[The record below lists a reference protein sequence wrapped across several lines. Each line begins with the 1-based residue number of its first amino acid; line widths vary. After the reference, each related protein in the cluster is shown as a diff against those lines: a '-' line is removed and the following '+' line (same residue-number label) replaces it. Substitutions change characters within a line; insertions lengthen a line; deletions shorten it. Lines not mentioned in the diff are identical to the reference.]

1 MRLQAVEVARW
12 LRRRVENVAVALLSV
27 MFATFILQIFFRY
40 VLNNPVGWSEEV
52 IITTWLWSV
61 LWGAAFVLRESEEIR
76 FDIIYSNIGEGAR
89 RVFTAVS
96 GLALIVLYGISLPGA
111 YSYVSFMRVERS
123 AYLQVPISWLYSV
136 YVIFAV
142 ACVGRYCWLVYQ
154 AVRGARSPATD
165 PAQLVDSSVPV
176 SPFAL
181 CIVTIVFLGTLGLP
195 IGHSMIAASI
205 LYLLLSGLDLGTVAE
220 QILHELFNSYVLLA
234 IPLFILAADL
244 MNIGSL
250 TDRLLQFCL
259 VLVGRFRGGL
269 GHVNVVANMIF
280 AGMSGSAIADAVG
293 VGRIIIGMMT
303 KDGRYPVAY
312 AGAITA
318 SAAII
323 GPIIPPSI
331 PMVLYA
337 LISDTSIGY
346 LFLGGFVPE
355 IMLGVAFMTMNSVIA
370 RRRNYPV
377 EPPVPLRKVPRIT
390 LRAFPALM
398 LPVILLFGIYGGVMT
413 PTEGAA
419 AAAFYALFASTV
431 LYRAV
436 TWNQLY
442 GAILTSG
449 KASTS
454 IGILIA
460 GALVFNYVVT
470 SENIPKSLQ
479 ALMSGYHLSAGGFLL
494 IVNIVLLILGCL
506 LEGSTIL
513 LVVVPIFIPTA
524 KALGIDLVHFGVVVV
539 VNIMIGLLTPPYGL
553 LLFVLANMTKQ
564 PLTAIVREAAPF
576 IFTAIVLLAFITVV
590 PESILWLPR
599 LMGYKG

>member
-1 MRLQAVEVARW
+1 MW
-12 LRRRVENVAVALLSV
+12 
-27 MFATFILQIFFRY
+27 
-40 VLNNPVGWSEEV
+40 P
-52 IITTWLWSV
+52 
-61 LWGAAFVLRESEEIR
+61 
-76 FDIIYSNIGEGAR
+76 
-89 RVFTAVS
+89 
-96 GLALIVLYGISLPGA
+96 
-111 YSYVSFMRVERS
+111 
-123 AYLQVPISWLYSV
+123 
-136 YVIFAV
+136 
-142 ACVGRYCWLVYQ
+142 
-154 AVRGARSPATD
+154 
-165 PAQLVDSSVPV
+165 

-181 CIVTIVFLGTLGLP
+181 CIISISILAALGLP
-195 IGHSMIAASI
+195 IGHAMIVSSI
-205 LYLLLSGLDLGTVAE
+205 LYLLLAGLDLGTAAE
-220 QILHELFNSYVLLA
+220 QLLNGLFNSYVLLA
-234 IPLFILAADL
+234 VPLFILAADL

-293 VGRIIIGMMT
+293 IGRIIIGMMT
-303 KDGRYPVAY
+303 RGGKYPVAY

-337 LISDTSIGY
+337 LISDASIGF
-346 LFLGGFVPE
+346 LFLGGFVPGV
-355 IMLGVAFMTMNSVIA
+355 MLGIGFMVMNTVIA
-370 RRRNYPV
+370 RRRNYPI
-377 EPPVPLRKVPRIT
+377 EPTIPARDIPKIT
-390 LRAFPALM
+390 IRAFPALM

-419 AAAFYALFASTV
+419 AAAAYALFASTV

-436 TWNQLY
+436 SWKQLY
-442 GAILTSG
+442 DAILTSG
-449 KASTS
+449 KATTS
-454 IGILIA
+454 VGILIA

-479 ALMSGYHLSAGGFLL
+479 ALMSGYDLSAAGFLL

-553 LLFVLANMTKQ
+553 LLFIIANMTKQ
-564 PLTAIVREAAPF
+564 PLSAIVREAAPF
-576 IFTAIVLLAFITVV
+576 IAMALAVLAIITAV
-590 PESILWLPR
+590 PELVLWLPK

>member
-1 MRLQAVEVARW
+1 
-12 LRRRVENVAVALLSV
+12 
-27 MFATFILQIFFRY
+27 
-40 VLNNPVGWSEEV
+40 VLNP
-52 IITTWLWSV
+52 
-61 LWGAAFVLRESEEIR
+61 
-76 FDIIYSNIGEGAR
+76 
-89 RVFTAVS
+89 
-96 GLALIVLYGISLPGA
+96 
-111 YSYVSFMRVERS
+111 
-123 AYLQVPISWLYSV
+123 
-136 YVIFAV
+136 FAV
-142 ACVGRYCWLVYQ
+142 
-154 AVRGARSPATD
+154 
-165 PAQLVDSSVPV
+165 
-176 SPFAL
+176 
-181 CIVTIVFLGTLGLP
+181 CIISISILAALGLP
-195 IGHSMIAASI
+195 IGHAMIVSSI
-205 LYLLLSGLDLGTVAE
+205 LYLLLAGLDLGTAAE
-220 QILHELFNSYVLLA
+220 QLLNGLFNSYVLLA
-234 IPLFILAADL
+234 VPLFILAADL

-293 VGRIIIGMMT
+293 IGRIIIGMMT
-303 KDGRYPVAY
+303 KGGKYPVAY

-337 LISDTSIGY
+337 LISDASIGF
-346 LFLGGFVPE
+346 LFLGGFVPGV
-355 IMLGVAFMTMNSVIA
+355 MLGIGFMVMNTAIA
-370 RRRNYPV
+370 RRRNYPI
-377 EPPVPLRKVPRIT
+377 EPPIPVRDIPKIT
-390 LRAFPALM
+390 IRAFPALM

-413 PTEGAA
+413 PTEAA
-419 AAAFYALFASTV
+419 AAAAAYALFAAAV

-436 TWNQLY
+436 SWKQLY
-442 GAILTSG
+442 DAILTSS
-449 KASTS
+449 KATTS
-454 IGILIA
+454 VGILIA

-553 LLFVLANMTKQ
+553 LLFIIANMTKQ
-564 PLTAIVREAAPF
+564 PLSAIVREAAPF
-576 IFTAIVLLAFITVV
+576 IVMALVVLAIITAV
-590 PESILWLPR
+590 PESVLWLPK

>member
-1 MRLQAVEVARW
+1 M
-12 LRRRVENVAVALLSV
+12 
-27 MFATFILQIFFRY
+27 T
-40 VLNNPVGWSEEV
+40 
-52 IITTWLWSV
+52 
-61 LWGAAFVLRESEEIR
+61 
-76 FDIIYSNIGEGAR
+76 
-89 RVFTAVS
+89 
-96 GLALIVLYGISLPGA
+96 
-111 YSYVSFMRVERS
+111 
-123 AYLQVPISWLYSV
+123 
-136 YVIFAV
+136 
-142 ACVGRYCWLVYQ
+142 
-154 AVRGARSPATD
+154 
-165 PAQLVDSSVPV
+165 V

-181 CIVTIVFLGTLGLP
+181 CILAITILAALGLP
-195 IGHSMIAASI
+195 IGHAMIASSI
-205 LYLLLSGLDLGTVAE
+205 LYLLLTGADLGTVAE
-220 QILHELFNSYVLLA
+220 QILNGLFNSYVLLA

-293 VGRIIIGMMT
+293 IGRIIIGMMT
-303 KDGRYPVAY
+303 KGGKYPVAY
-312 AGAITA
+312 AAAITA

-346 LFLGGFVPE
+346 LFLGGFVPGV
-355 IMLGVAFMTMNSVIA
+355 ILGGAFMAMNSIIA
-370 RRRNYPV
+370 RRRGFPV
-377 EPPVPLRKVPRIT
+377 EPAIPVRDIPKIT
-390 LRAFPALM
+390 LSAFPALM

-436 TWNQLY
+436 TWKQLY
-442 GAILTSG
+442 DAILTSG

-454 IGILIA
+454 VGMLIA
-460 GALVFNYVVT
+460 GALAFNYVVT
-470 SENIPKSLQ
+470 VENIPNGL
-479 ALMSGYHLSAGGFLL
+479 AHLMSGLNPSASGFLL
-494 IVNIVLLILGCL
+494 IVNIILLVLGCL

-539 VNIMIGLLTPPYGL
+539 VNIMIGLVTPPYGL
-553 LLFVLANMTKQ
+553 LLFVLAGMTKQ
-564 PLTAIVREAAPF
+564 PLGAIVREALPF
-576 IFTAIVLLAFITVV
+576 IVAAMLVLIFITVAPDSV
-590 PESILWLPR
+590 LWLPR

>member
-1 MRLQAVEVARW
+1 MPTPFTVCIVA
-12 LRRRVENVAVALLSV
+12 
-27 MFATFILQIFFRY
+27 
-40 VLNNPVGWSEEV
+40 
-52 IITTWLWSV
+52 
-61 LWGAAFVLRESEEIR
+61 
-76 FDIIYSNIGEGAR
+76 
-89 RVFTAVS
+89 
-96 GLALIVLYGISLPGA
+96 IVLLGA
-111 YSYVSFMRVERS
+111 
-123 AYLQVPISWLYSV
+123 
-136 YVIFAV
+136 
-142 ACVGRYCWLVYQ
+142 
-154 AVRGARSPATD
+154 
-165 PAQLVDSSVPV
+165 
-176 SPFAL
+176 
-181 CIVTIVFLGTLGLP
+181 LGLP
-195 IGHSMIAASI
+195 IGHAMIASSI
-205 LYLLLSGLDLGTVAE
+205 LYLLLSGLDLGTAAE
-220 QILHELFNSYVLLA
+220 QILNGLFNSYVLLA

-250 TDRLLQFCL
+250 TDRLLRFCL

-269 GHVNVVANMIF
+269 GHVNVIANMIF

-293 VGRIIIGMMT
+293 IGRIIIGMMT
-303 KDGRYPVAY
+303 KECRYPIAY

-337 LISDTSIGY
+337 LISDASIGY
-346 LFLGGFVPE
+346 LFLGGFVPGV
-355 IMLGVAFMTMNSVIA
+355 MLGIGFMIMNSIIA

-377 EPPVPLRKVPRIT
+377 EPAVSVREIPRIT
-390 LRAFPALM
+390 IRAFPALM

-419 AAAFYALFASTV
+419 AAAFYALVASTV

-436 TWNQLY
+436 TWRQLY
-442 GAILTSG
+442 DAILTSG
-449 KASTS
+449 KATTS
-454 IGILIA
+454 IGMLIA
-460 GALVFNYVVT
+460 GALIFNYVVT
-470 SENIPKSLQ
+470 IENIP
-479 ALMSGYHLSAGGFLL
+479 ALLARFMSGQNFSAPMFLL
-494 IVNIVLLILGCL
+494 VVNIILFILGCL

-564 PLTAIVREAAPF
+564 PLGAIVREAAPF
-576 IFTAIVLLAFITVV
+576 ILMAVLVLAIITAV
-590 PESILWLPR
+590 PDTILWLPR